1 MERELALISQY
12 LPSIVHGLLMTLLLT
27 LLILGTAT
35 PLALL
40 IVLVRSTRF
49 EVIVTAYVTFIRA
62 MPALIIIYISFY
74 ALPQFGIRLT
84 PFEASYYGLTAVS
97 AAYISEDIR
106 GGFNSIDRGQYLAAT
121 ALGLPYWRVLR
132 RITIPQALPAIA
144 PNYITSAI
152 LTVQGTSLA
161 SLVAVTEL
169 SAATARAVAIS
180 QDAFVLLGI
189 SAGLYLAISGLCAIL
204 QQWIS
209 RRQ

>member
-1 MERELALISQY
+1 MERELALIAQY
-12 LPSIVHGLLMTLLLT
+12 LPSIVHGLFMTLLLT
-27 LLILGTAT
+27 VLILGTAT

-106 GGFNSIDRGQYLAAT
+106 GGFNSIERG
-121 ALGLPYWRVLR
+121 
-132 RITIPQALPAIA
+132 
-144 PNYITSAI
+144 
-152 LTVQGTSLA
+152 
-161 SLVAVTEL
+161 
-169 SAATARAVAIS
+169 
-180 QDAFVLLGI
+180 
-189 SAGLYLAISGLCAIL
+189 
-204 QQWIS
+204 
-209 RRQ
+209 